1 MERKTTLI
9 DTRCTRKA
17 VTTTAGMGNPRLFQ
31 LCACASI
38 SLFRTQRH
46 TYMYTHI
53 STLHILSSAL
63 STSFCALWHLFKPT
77 SSQEDKARTSPVH
90 SIVNIH
96 MYFQWV
102 HTPFSHFHMCKEAL
116 KQFTSTSVTTRTLP
130 WHFFFHLQ
138 HHASICRGHSVL
150 FIPTFWPRVG
160 KAEGWKSFF
169 SHPPHWKDMP
179 KQAWYILKW
188 QCKTFCPSLL
198 FSSVPFCLLSR
209 HLTGSWVYFAFSTD
223 ISSIKLSYILA
234 YRLTHTIHCSHS

>member
-53 STLHILSSAL
+53 STLHVLSSAL

-102 HTPFSHFHMCKEAL
+102 HTPFSHFHMCKEVL
-116 KQFTSTSVTTRTLP
+116 KQFTSTSATTRTLF
-130 WHFFFHLQ
+130 HGIFFSSPAPCLHLQ
-138 HHASICRGHSVL
+138 RALCSFYSNLLAKGR
-150 FIPTFWPRVG
+150 
-160 KAEGWKSFF
+160 EGRRMKILFF
-169 SHPPHWKDMP
+169 SPSSLKGHAKTGLVHPEV
-179 KQAWYILKW
+179 
-188 QCKTFCPSLL
+188 T
-198 FSSVPFCLLSR
+198 V
-209 HLTGSWVYFAFSTD
+209 
-223 ISSIKLSYILA
+223 
-234 YRLTHTIHCSHS
+234 